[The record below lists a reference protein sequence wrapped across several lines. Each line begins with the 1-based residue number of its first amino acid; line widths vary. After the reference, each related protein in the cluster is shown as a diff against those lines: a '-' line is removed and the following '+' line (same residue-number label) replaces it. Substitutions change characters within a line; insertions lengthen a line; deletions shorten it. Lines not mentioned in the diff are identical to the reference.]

1 MVDTGYT
8 DGEYTKGMLIGYST
22 IDDKGIINDVDK
34 IGDIDSATKFPE
46 SDVNVNTLYK
56 GSNKAN
62 VAKYI
67 TVNDGQ
73 LNVTA
78 DTTVLLVNSDAD
90 NNNKIGLKY
99 TYGDKLPK
107 ASEYGDNYLINAM
120 WVMDEAGTDDAD
132 IEVLVIDATG
142 AFKGYKMDDVNAPS
156 VSVATSGTPVYGT
169 ASDVTITPTYKN
181 FTAVKTEITAP
192 DGLTVGTGKVSTSVT
207 TDAGTYTVTVKGTD
221 KDGKTVSTTAK
232 VVVAKKSVTPATLT
246 APSAPTAGSRFNT
259 FKPTFAATSG
269 AGYALGTPVVTIDGT
284 DIATAPL
291 STFVAGDVLTIT
303 VPVTADK
310 NHTVTVDKL
319 TTTVTVQ

>member
-1 MVDTGYT
+1 M
-8 DGEYTKGMLIGYST
+8 
-22 IDDKGIINDVDK
+22 DK

-90 NNNKIGLKY
+90 NNNEIGLKY

-107 ASEYGDNYLINAM
+107 ASEYVSNGNDAYLINAM

-156 VSVATSGTPVYGT
+156 VSVATFGTPVYGT

-192 DGLTVGTGKVSTSVT
+192 DVLTVGTGKVSTSAT

-232 VVVAKKSVTPATLT
+232 VVVAKKSVTPAPLT
-246 APSAPTAGSRFNT
+246 APAAPTAGSRFNT
-259 FKPTFAATSG
+259 FKPTFTSG
-269 AGYALGTPVVTIDGT
+269 AGYTLGTPVVTIDGT

-291 STFVAGDVLTIT
+291 STFAKGDTLTIT

-310 NHTVTVDKL
+310 NYTVTVDKL
-319 TTTVTVQ
+319 TTTVKVQ